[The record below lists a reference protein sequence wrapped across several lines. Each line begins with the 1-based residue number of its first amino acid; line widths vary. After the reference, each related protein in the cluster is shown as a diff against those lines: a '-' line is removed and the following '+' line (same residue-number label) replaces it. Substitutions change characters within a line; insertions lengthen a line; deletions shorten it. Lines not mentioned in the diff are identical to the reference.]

1 MSQSRCEIHAY
12 TRILQNLIWR
22 NMTRSDRIV
31 VFILNLAFCFPGLM
45 YYISSVY
52 DDDSRTTVK
61 FEGRQ
66 TSFTFI
72 FFITTLVI
80 IPLINFINQSFIQK
94 FRFAL
99 RLSQTALF
107 CAIIN
112 SLFYIASLFDRTKE
126 LTRKYLPTRTK
137 GLSFFIICVV
147 FILILYTIV
156 NPEFD
161 TVLDLSDEVKKCKKD
176 HPDIKSLRRKAQS
189 DDILNKDDDAKTKDQ

>member
-1 MSQSRCEIHAY
+1 MSKSECDIHAY

-52 DDDSRTTVK
+52 ENESKKTVE
-61 FEGRQ
+61 FDGGR
-66 TSFTFI
+66 TSFTF
-72 FFITTLVI
+72 FFFLITLII
-80 IPLINFINQSFIQK
+80 IPLVNFFNQVYIQK

-112 SLFYIASLFDRTKE
+112 SIFYMASLFDGTKE

-137 GLSFFIICVV
+137 GLRFFIICVV
-147 FILILYTIV
+147 FILILYTII

-161 TVLDLSDEVKKCKKD
+161 TVLDLSNEVKKCKKD

-189 DDILNKDDDAKTKDQ
+189 DDILNKDEDAEGKDQ